1 MELIPILSLI
11 VLVATMSTFILAVG
25 AYVMYKIRERKG
37 RVSQAPQPAAI
48 EAELITPASAF
59 ASQRETDQLTR
70 MTHVTEQMQTR
81 VTEPGYQRQQARMTA
96 PARRTITP
104 PMRPTFIGN
113 TPETRYTEERFVPRQ
128 TTEKTSQKF
137 MRYTSDGY
145 VEPKKDEQKE
155 KKQEKKEDRLRWR

>member
-25 AYVMYKIRERKG
+25 AYVLYKIRERKG

-48 EAELITPASAF
+48 DAELIAPVSAV
-59 ASQRETDQLTR
+59 AGQRETDQLTR
-70 MTHVTEQMQTR
+70 MTQVTEQMQTR
-81 VTEPGYQRQQARMTA
+81 VTEPGFQRQQTRMTA
-96 PARRTITP
+96 PTRRTATL

-113 TPETRYTEERFVPRQ
+113 APETRYTEERFVPKK

-137 MRYTSDGY
+137 MRYTSEGY
-145 VEPKKDEQKE
+145 VEPKKDEKKE

>member
-37 RVSQAPQPAAI
+37 RVSQAPQPATI
-48 EAELITPASAF
+48 DAELITPASAT
-59 ASQRETDQLTR
+59 AGMRETDAMTRLTQ
-70 MTHVTEQMQTR
+70 VTEQTQTR
-81 VTEPGYQRQQARMTA
+81 VTEPGFQRQQMRMTA
-96 PARRTITP
+96 PTRRTQ

-113 TPETRYTEERFVPRQ
+113 SPETRYTEERYVPKQ

-145 VEPKKDEQKE
+145 VEPKKDEKKE
-155 KKQEKKEDRLRWR
+155 KKQEKKEDRLKWR